1 MPRHIRGNH
10 LITEDRIQRAAR
22 FLCEERQAHRRYG
35 PIPEALAPR
44 TVDEA
49 YAVQAALH
57 TFLAGLLG
65 PVAGYKVGLTT
76 AVMQQRVGLY
86 EPIAGGIFTESIH
99 PSPSTVRS
107 TDYIH
112 LGLEPE
118 IAFQLG
124 ADLPAEMAPYSR
136 ARVADA
142 VAAARVAFE
151 LFDDR
156 LAGLSER
163 SALALSL
170 IADDVG
176 NAGIVVGPP
185 VADWRTLDLA
195 AAQGQLVVNG
205 ALVGQG
211 RGRDVMGH
219 PLEACVW
226 LANTLAKHG
235 TGLTRGM
242 IVLTGTLVA
251 LTYVKAGD
259 SASGWVEGLGEVRLR
274 VS

>member
-1 MPRHIRGNH
+1 MSDPGRM
-10 LITEDRIQRAAR
+10 QQAAR
-22 FLCEERQAHRRYG
+22 FLCDERQAHRRYG
-35 PIPEALAPR
+35 PMPETLAPR

-57 TFLAGLLG
+57 TLLAGLLG

-99 PSPSTVRS
+99 PSPSTIRS

-112 LGLEPE
+112 LGIEPE

-136 ARVADA
+136 ASVADA
-142 VAAARVAFE
+142 VAAAMVAFE

-156 LAGLSER
+156 LADLSQR

-176 NAGIVVGPP
+176 NAGIVVGLP
-185 VADWRTLDLA
+185 VSDWRTLDLA
-195 AAQGQLVVNG
+195 AAHGQLVVNG

-219 PLEACVW
+219 PLEAVVW
-226 LANTLAKHG
+226 LANMLAKHG
-235 TGLTRGM
+235 TSLTRGM

-251 LTYVKAGD
+251 LTYVKPGD
-259 SASGWVEGLGEVRLR
+259 SASGSVEGLGEVRLR